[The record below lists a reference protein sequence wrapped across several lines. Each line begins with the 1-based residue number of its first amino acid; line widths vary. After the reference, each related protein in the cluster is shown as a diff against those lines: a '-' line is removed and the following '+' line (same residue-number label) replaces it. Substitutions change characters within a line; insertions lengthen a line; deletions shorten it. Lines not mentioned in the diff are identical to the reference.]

1 LTPHEI
7 ALIGALASC
16 SMLPGTSH
24 KRFVRDLAFVAGH
37 SPEKEISLR
46 QRHYLELLA
55 WKYRRQL
62 SRSLAPDS
70 KPLNLP
76 AKRKEARARIGG
88 KIGVEASKTPGIVD
102 VVGARE
108 SETQQKDLF
117 S

>member
-55 WKYRRQL
+55 WKYRRQI
-62 SRSLAPDS
+62 SRSLVPDS

-76 AKRKEARARIGG
+76 AKRNRARIGG
-88 KIGVEASKTPGIVD
+88 KIGVEASKAPGIVD

-108 SETQQKDLF
+108 SQQKDLF